1 MRAFPRRF
9 ALIAALAAA
18 GCASYD
24 GRGLVPG
31 QSTAREVEALMGP
44 PAERLALAGG
54 DSVWFYPHQPFGM
67 QVYAVRLSA
76 EGIVRAIEARLTED
90 NVARLVPGT
99 STKKDVRELFGS
111 PWQSGFLPR
120 QQREVWGYKME
131 NAARAMHDLYVQ
143 FSADGVVREVF
154 MVRDIRNEVGADRD

>member
-1 MRAFPRRF
+1 MRAS
-9 ALIAALAAA
+9 ALCIALAAALAAA

-31 QSTAREVEALMGP
+31 QSTARDVEALMGP
-44 PAERLALAGG
+44 PAERLTLAGG
-54 DSVWFYPHQPFGM
+54 DSVWFYPRQPFGM

-76 EGIVRAIEARLTED
+76 EGLVRAVEARLTEE
-90 NVARLVPGT
+90 NVARLVPGA
-99 STKKDVRELFGS
+99 STKKDVRELFGP
-111 PWQSGFLPR
+111 PWETGFLPR

-143 FSADGVVREVF
+143 FSADGVVREVL
-154 MVRDIRNEVGADRD
+154 MVRDVRNEVGGDRS